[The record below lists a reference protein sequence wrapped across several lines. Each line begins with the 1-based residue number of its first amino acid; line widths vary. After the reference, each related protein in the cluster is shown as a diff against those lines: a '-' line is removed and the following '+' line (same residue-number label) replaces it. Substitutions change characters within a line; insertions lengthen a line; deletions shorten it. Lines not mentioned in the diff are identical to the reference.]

1 VTVATPSVPGVH
13 LVDTAL
19 GDRLS
24 TLVLFTGT
32 DAVLQLDAGVD
43 GTTSS
48 AVLPALES
56 AGRRP
61 EEVRHVVVSHCDVDH
76 FGGVADA
83 AQVLP
88 RAAVVAH
95 EADAGAIEDY
105 AVYEA
110 ERARGFRERYGW
122 DEDPAVLEWCRSVTR
137 SGAVH
142 RRLTGDADIDLGDRV
157 LHVIHV
163 PGHTRGHLAVHDPRT
178 GTVAVSDAVLG
189 AAVPLADGSPAFPP
203 TYRYVA
209 DYRATID
216 RIERLAPERIV
227 TAHYGTFTGPDAEGF
242 LQSSRRFVERL
253 EELVLA
259 DLSRNGASSLAA
271 VLARINP
278 LAGEWPAEGTEG
290 ALAFPVVGHL
300 EDLETRGL
308 VTEEAGQW
316 EAA

>member
-1 VTVATPSVPGVH
+1 VTVADPSLPGVH

-24 TLVLFTGT
+24 TLVLFNGP
-32 DAVLQLDAGVD
+32 DSVLQLDTGID
-43 GTTSS
+43 GTTSA
-48 AVLPALES
+48 AVLPALE
-56 AGRRP
+56 AIGRRP
-61 EEVRHVVVSHCDVDH
+61 EEVGLVVVSHCDVDH

-83 AQVLP
+83 AQSLP

-110 ERARGFRERYGW
+110 ERARGFLGRFGW

-137 SGAVH
+137 EGVVNRRLSGAEDV
-142 RRLTGDADIDLGDRV
+142 DLGDRRV
-157 LHVIHV
+157 RILHV
-163 PGHTRGHLAVHDPRT
+163 PGHTRGHLAVFDPLT
-178 GTVAVSDAVLG
+178 GTLAVSDAVLG
-189 AAVPLADGSPAFPP
+189 AAVPLADGTPAFPP

-216 RIERLAPERIV
+216 RIEQLAPERIV
-227 TAHYGTFTGPDAEGF
+227 TAHYGTFTGGHAADF
-242 LQSSRRFVERL
+242 LRTSREFAERL
-253 EELVLA
+253 EDRVLA
-259 DLSRNGASSLAA
+259 DLRRHGPSSLAA
-271 VLARINP
+271 VLTRINP
-278 LAGEWPAEGTEG
+278 LAGDWPAEGTEG

-300 EDLETRGL
+300 EDLEARGL

-316 EAA
+316 TAA

>member
-1 VTVATPSVPGVH
+1 MTVAGPSVPGVH
-13 LVDTAL
+13 LVNTSL

-24 TLVLFTGT
+24 TLVLFTGP
-32 DAVLQLDAGVD
+32 DSVLQLDTGVD
-43 GTTSS
+43 GTTSA
-48 AVLPALES
+48 AVLPAL
-56 AGRRP
+56 AGIGRRP
-61 EEVRHVVVSHCDVDH
+61 EEVGHVVVSHCDVDH

-83 AQVLP
+83 AQNLP

-95 EADAGAIEDY
+95 EADAGAVEDY
-105 AVYEA
+105 AVYET
-110 ERARGFRERYGW
+110 ERARGFRERFGW

-137 SGAVH
+137 EGAVT
-142 RRLTGDADIDLGDRV
+142 RRLTGDEDVDLGDRV
-157 LHVIHV
+157 LQVLHV

-178 GTVAVSDAVLG
+178 GTLAVSDAVLG

-209 DYRATID
+209 DYRTTID
-216 RIERLAPERIV
+216 RIEQLAPERII
-227 TAHYGTFTGPDAEGF
+227 TAHYGTFSGPDAAAF
-242 LQSSRRFVERL
+242 LLESRRFVDRL

-259 DLSRNGASSLAA
+259 DLRRNGPTSLAEL
-271 VLARINP
+271 LARINP

-308 VTEEAGQW
+308 AKEEAGRW
-316 EAA
+316 AAA

>member
-1 VTVATPSVPGVH
+1 VSARGTGVPGLS

-24 TLVLFTGT
+24 TLVLFSG
-32 DAVLQLDAGVD
+32 AESILQLDTGID
-43 GTTSS
+43 GTTSA
-48 AVLPALES
+48 AVLPALER

-83 AQVLP
+83 GRSLP
-88 RAAVVAH
+88 NAEVVAH
-95 EADAGAIEDY
+95 EADADAVEDY
-105 AVYEA
+105 VVYESD
-110 ERARGFRERYGW
+110 RARGFRERYGW

-142 RRLTGDADIDLGDRV
+142 RRLSGEEEVDLGGRVVRV
-157 LHVIHV
+157 LHV
-163 PGHTRGHLAVHDPRT
+163 PGHTRGHLAVHDPDT

-209 DYRATID
+209 DYRATLT
-216 RIERLAPERIV
+216 RIGQLSPERLV
-227 TAHYGTFTGPDAEGF
+227 TAHYGTFSGVDVERF
-242 LQSSRRFVERL
+242 LRESRSFTDRL
-253 EELVLA
+253 EELVLG
-259 DLSRNGASSLAA
+259 DLRGNGPSLLAEM
-271 VLARINP
+271 LARLNRV
-278 LAGEWPAEGTEG
+278 AGPWPAVGTEG

-300 EDLETRGL
+300 EDLEGRGL
-308 VTEEAGQW
+308 VSEEAGRW
-316 EAA
+316 TAL